1 MTNEIIGQILSILGM
16 ALTILSFQFKTKK
29 HILLMQS
36 LGSAFFLASYVV
48 LGSWPAV
55 YLNVV
60 FLLRNTVFYFSGD
73 AKWAK
78 SKVWP
83 YLLIALVII
92 AGSIGVKTYLDIL
105 PVVGSIFGTLAASFK
120 NENMFR
126 LFKLG
131 DSPCW
136 LVYNASIPSL
146 GGTVCEVFNL
156 ISIIVGLIRYRKNGF
171 GLSTKNGGNKE

>member
-1 MTNEIIGQILSILGM
+1 M
-16 ALTILSFQFKTKK
+16 
-29 HILLMQS
+29 
-36 LGSAFFLASYVV
+36 
-48 LGSWPAV
+48 
-55 YLNVV
+55 
-60 FLLRNTVFYFSGD
+60 
-73 AKWAK
+73 KWTK

-171 GLSTKNGGNKE
+171 GFSKKNGGNKE

>member
-1 MTNEIIGQILSILGM
+1 MTNEIIGQILSIIGM
-16 ALTILSFQFKTKK
+16 ALTILSFQLKTKK

-48 LGSWPAV
+48 LSSWPAV

-60 FLLRNTVFYFSGD
+60 FLIRNTVFYFSGD
-73 AKWAK
+73 AEWAK

-83 YLLIALVII
+83 YLLIVLVII
-92 AGSIGVKTYLDIL
+92 AGSLGIKTYLDIL
-105 PVVGSIFGTLAASFK
+105 PIVGSIFGTLAASFK

-136 LVYNASIPSL
+136 LVYNASIPSW
-146 GGTVCEVFNL
+146 GGTVCEVFNM
-156 ISIIVGLIRYRKNGF
+156 ISITVGLIRYRKNGF
-171 GLSTKNGGNKE
+171 GFGIKNGENKK